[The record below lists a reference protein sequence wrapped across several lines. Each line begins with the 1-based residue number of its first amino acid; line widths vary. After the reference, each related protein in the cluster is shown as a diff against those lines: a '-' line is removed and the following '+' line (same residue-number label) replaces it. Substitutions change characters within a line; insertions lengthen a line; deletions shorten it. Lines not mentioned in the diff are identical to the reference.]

1 MKNIIFLFGLMIFN
15 AEIVI
20 FDFDRQSD
28 VNQWYQT
35 NDDVM
40 GGISNSKMSL
50 DNYGNGVFS
59 GKVSTANNG
68 GFAMTR
74 LPVNIS
80 IDDNKSKIVLRLKGD
95 GKKYQ
100 FRIKSESNQRFW
112 YVQSFQTSTKNEE
125 IELPLSDFY
134 ASFRGYELNIDN
146 FSETKIKEVAIL
158 IGNKKNE
165 EFKLEIDKIT
175 IR

>member
-1 MKNIIFLFGLMIFN
+1 MIFSTDIIVFDFGLRCDIN
-15 AEIVI
+15 
-20 FDFDRQSD
+20 R
-28 VNQWYQT
+28 WYQT

-40 GGISNSKMSL
+40 GGISNSRMSL
-50 DNYGNGVFS
+50 NKNGNGVFS
-59 GKVSTANNG
+59 GTVSTENNG

-74 LPVNIS
+74 LPVKINV
-80 IDDNKSKIVLRLKGD
+80 DDKKSKLVIKLKGD

-100 FRIKSESNQRFW
+100 FIIKSKINQRYW
-112 YVQSFQTSTKNEE
+112 YVQSFQTSTKTQE

-134 ASFRGYELNIDN
+134 ASFRGYELTIDN
-146 FSETKIKEVAIL
+146 FSETNIEEVAIL